1 MGITAGLEA
10 VLVKSIRFLYTGRM
24 GKKRIPRE
32 VVLAMRKQHQAGYT
46 IEAIR
51 IAYGYTR
58 KTVSDLVNHKT
69 HKRVRLAPNDSGMCR
84 LSPLQM
90 LARQES
96 VPAITPRP

>member
-1 MGITAGLEA
+1 
-10 VLVKSIRFLYTGRM
+10 M

-69 HKRVRLAPNDSGMCR
+69 HKRVRLAPNDSR
-84 LSPLQM
+84 DVPPLP
-90 LARQES
+90 
-96 VPAITPRP
+96 PATTRTPEAQAGCALDHHGQDQR